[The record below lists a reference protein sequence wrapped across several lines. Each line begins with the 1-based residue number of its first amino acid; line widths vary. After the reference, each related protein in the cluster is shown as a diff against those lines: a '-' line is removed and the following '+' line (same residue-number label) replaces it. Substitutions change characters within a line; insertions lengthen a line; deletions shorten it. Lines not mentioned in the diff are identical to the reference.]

1 MCCWERPGPRP
12 PGRSCIRCV
21 RLRCRSALV
30 FQSAPQDAAHGVPVG
45 LHRFACA
52 TAPRAFAA
60 SFMHPQHPP
69 RVPPRF
75 AHCGKTEHM
84 PHETRRPGPHPRKSS
99 PSTGLPAAYPRKSSP
114 NTAPPA
120 ALPRKNSPSKPKN
133 TNFGV
138 FSARWANFFA
148 LAPTSSRAGRTFS
161 RTGRGDMATLK
172 PMTPPQPLM
181 HATMK
186 PPSPLLG
193 PEQRPL
199 KPTTPLQPKNTRKT
213 PNSHPQR
220 R

>member
-1 MCCWERPGPRP
+1 MAGSARGHG

-30 FQSAPQDAAHGVPVG
+30 FQSAPQDAVHGVPVG

-99 PSTGLPAAYPRKSSP
+99 P

-161 RTGRGDMATLK
+161 RQNCSPHGK
-172 PMTPPQPLM
+172 
-181 HATMK
+181 MK
-186 PPSPLLG
+186 PSTPMRG
-193 PEQRPL
+193 PQRACV
-199 KPTTPLQPKNTRKT
+199 KPTTPLRTKIAPKTGVSASQWYRRFHWRQSTRK
-213 PNSHPQR
+213 QR
-220 R
+220 

>member
-1 MCCWERPGPRP
+1 MGSARGHG
-12 PGRSCIRCV
+12 PGRSCMRCV

-30 FQSAPQDAAHGVPVG
+30 FQSVPQDAAHGVPVG

-60 SFMHPQHPP
+60 SYMHPQHPP

-84 PHETRRPGPHPRKSS
+84 PHETRPSSPHPRKSS

-133 TNFGV
+133 INFGV

-148 LAPTSSRAGRTFS
+148 HRTQRRGELETNDASATTDAGHRETTITTAHPS
-161 RTGRGDMATLK
+161 TATLE
-172 PMTPPQPLM
+172 TNNTS
-181 HATMK
+181 ATAK
-186 PPSPLLG
+186 H
-193 PEQRPL
+193 
-199 KPTTPLQPKNTRKT
+199 TKT
-213 PNSHPQR
+213 PISHPQR
-220 R
+220 RRRFQLRLDLCEHRRH